1 MKYLTLEKIHAL
13 KYRLIIVGTILII
26 AILIGLF
33 FLLKFLNIEIFK
45 AQPYASLF
53 SVASSTGVTYFTVME
68 SGKVGF
74 GTDNPQTGF
83 EVAGPI
89 RLTAKSPDG
98 CAAWSEGEI
107 AYNPDNK
114 HFWGCNGTEWR
125 ALDN

>member
-1 MKYLTLEKIHAL
+1 MRYPTLERLHAL
-13 KYRLIIVGTILII
+13 RYRLVIAGAVILV

-33 FLLKFLNIEIFK
+33 FLLRFLNIEIFK
-45 AQPYASLF
+45 TQPYSALF

-98 CAAWSEGEI
+98 CTIASEGEI

-114 HFWGCNGTEWR
+114 HFWGCNGSEWR
-125 ALDN
+125 VLDN